1 MGLVVGSA
9 RIDENGKISSG
20 ALGDNNGREVSTQ
33 PYYLHS
39 KGWYVLRPKTIALAN
54 GLASAMSDACANN
67 HIGYDQSNRY
77 GVIKMVRKYGSMKA
91 IKEKTEADC
100 SSLVRGCCIQN
111 GFDPG
116 DFATSGEAAKLEAT
130 GKFEKRQSVS
140 ANTVLYNGDVLVT
153 KTSGHTVIVVS
164 GNSRSASNGQSAAPV
179 TSKTA
184 KSSAQKKSSAVAGTY
199 KTSTDCHMRNGAGK
213 QNASMVVLEQGTEVR
228 CYGYYS
234 EYQGVKWLYVQVTY
248 KGVKYTGFVSERVLN
263 KQ

>member
-1 MGLVVGSA
+1 MGLIVGSA
-9 RIDENGKISSG
+9 RIDENGNISGG

-39 KGWYVLRPKTIALAN
+39 KGWYVLRPKTVALAN
-54 GLASAMSDACANN
+54 GLASAMSDACANDN
-67 HIGYDQSNRY
+67 IGYDQSNRY
-77 GVIKMVRKYGSMKA
+77 GVIRMVRKYSTMKA
-91 IKEKTEADC
+91 IAEKTESDC

-116 DFATSGEAAKLEAT
+116 DFATSGEADKLEAT
-130 GKFEKRQSVS
+130 GKFEKRQSVN

-164 GNSRSASNGQSAAPV
+164 GNSRSVRNNQSATPV

-184 KSSAQKKSSAVAGTY
+184 KLSAQKKSTAVAGTY
-199 KTSTDCHMRNGAGK
+199 KTSTDCHMRHGAGK
-213 QNASMVVLEQGTEVR
+213 ENAAMVVLEQGTEVK

-234 EYQGVKWLYVQVTY
+234 SHQGVKWLYVQTTY
-248 KGVKYTGFVSERVLN
+248 KDVKYTGFVSERVL
-263 KQ
+263 KKE